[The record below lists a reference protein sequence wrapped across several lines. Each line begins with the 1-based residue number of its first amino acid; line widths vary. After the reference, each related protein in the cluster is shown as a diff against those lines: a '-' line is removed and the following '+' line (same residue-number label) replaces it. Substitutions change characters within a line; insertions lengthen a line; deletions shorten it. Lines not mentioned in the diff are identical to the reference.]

1 MPTKNPRINVSV
13 EKPIYSIIETL
24 AKEKGVSISMVTR
37 DLIKEALEI
46 YEDVFLANFAEER
59 EKTFGKDMSLSHE
72 EVWE

>member
-1 MPTKNPRINVSV
+1 MPTKNPRINVSI

-46 YEDVFLANFAEER
+46 YEDVFLADFTEER
-59 EKTFGKDMSLSHE
+59 EKNLTKI
-72 EVWE
+72 

>member
-1 MPTKNPRINVSV
+1 MPAKNPRINVSV

-46 YEDVFLANFAEER
+46 YEDAFLTDFAEER
-59 EKTFGKDMSLSHE
+59 KKTFDKDRSLSHE
-72 EVWE
+72 EVWG